1 MMNPMKR
8 HRLNLCR
15 LLTAMILSGAA
26 SLGLSQEFPGR
37 PLTIVV
43 PFAAGGPTDVIART
57 LAERMR
63 VPLKQPVMVENR
75 VGAASLIALNYVRS
89 RPADGYTMVMVST
102 TITTLPSLNA
112 AANYSVARDFTS
124 IAGIGRAT
132 MLLVVNRE
140 AGIDSFA
147 ALMAQAKANP
157 GRLNWGLAST
167 LGFDHL
173 AAERI
178 MRQAGFRVETIGYQG
193 DAPMT
198 TDLIANRVQVAI
210 SAPGLFTA
218 NIAAGKLTPLAVTS
232 ASRWPDNPGVP
243 TMAEVGLKDLVIESW
258 FGVFGPAGMPADV
271 VNVLNREISAAL
283 GTPEVGA
290 RLRAIGYLPMPLGP
304 AQIAELA
311 GSSEQSWAQ
320 VIKAMGIKPQ

>member
-1 MMNPMKR
+1 MKSMLS
-8 HRLNLCR
+8 HLYKAF
-15 LLTAMILSGAA
+15 TTMILISAA
-26 SLGLSQEFPGR
+26 SIAMAQEFPGR
-37 PLTIVV
+37 PVTIVV

-57 LAERMR
+57 LADRIR

-75 VGAASLIALNYVRS
+75 VGAASLIALNYIRS

-112 AANYSVARDFTS
+112 AANYSVSRDFTS

-140 AGIDSFA
+140 TGIDSFA

-157 GRLNWGLAST
+157 GKLNWGLAST

-198 TDLIANRVQVAI
+198 TDLLANRVQIAI
-210 SAPGLFTA
+210 SAPGLFAA
-218 NIAAGKLTPLAVTS
+218 NIAAGKLTPLAVSS

-243 TMAEVGLKDLVIESW
+243 TLAEVGLMNLVIESW

-283 GTPEVGA
+283 ATPEVSA
-290 RLRAIGYLPMPLGP
+290 RLRAIGFLPMPMSP

-311 GSSEQSWAQ
+311 AGSEQSWAQ
-320 VIKAMGIKPQ
+320 VIKAMVIKPQ